1 MSGQPYRYAK
11 DIENFRNEYMQ
22 NLNLR
27 ASLDDMNLQANK
39 NYLNTGVLPPKST
52 MKDNRTT
59 AEMLMDVEKLKQTI
73 IGEFKDVTTPQMMLK
88 VIGLIQSSPLN
99 GDGSFLVWFAQ
110 NSSELAT
117 QLKKKYK
124 LGIVGNEGDAENM
137 YLFLQSTYAQTKDL
151 SGTIKSAFD
160 RPAGSDHTGLNIG
173 DLSKLKKQYDDITFR
188 LVSSPV
194 MTKTKN
200 EIRDQFNGM
209 FPLFEIVKNPVTGTS
224 ENKYNVV
231 KTIFNDKS
239 KNMTYNE
246 QLASNNDGYKAWI
259 DYTDKLPSAAQLRAL
274 IEQLEKSSR
283 NNNPDLSYTILENM
297 KSIIP
302 SLSESKKMEGIVNN
316 IIKSY
321 RTPSGVVP
329 YDDLQD
335 QEIMKTMQPI
345 PPLKK
350 GQAPPFI
357 PPDTSNP
364 DDPLGIGPSIGG
376 PALAFATVLC
386 ETALRAIYQDFEWQT
401 GIAMADDYHDFTT
414 TVNQAIKSQLLANPD
429 STKYLDYNETQF
441 NSGVH
446 AFTNDSLARVETLI
460 NGKSVDQFVSSNIV
474 KLKSAMRQ
482 NPNYTMKG
490 FGLGKKAGR
499 PKGSGIIKPLSE
511 RISKT
516 EGIKQG
522 HTHVPFGKYLLNKD
536 RLNENILS
544 VKHMKG
550 YGIKGHPSKQISKNL
565 SCVIKTIVGGGIPKY
580 DDLHNLSNEE
590 KAYLHNVSKKA
601 GIIDKISIPT
611 PSKDMQDRDI
621 HDFEVMKGEIL
632 AGNDST
638 ILIKKFKLLLLKLS
652 KSNLIPKRET
662 SEIMEDLLALGY

>member
-1 MSGQPYRYAK
+1 
-11 DIENFRNEYMQ
+11 MQ

-59 AEMLMDVEKLKQTI
+59 AEMLMDIEKLKQTI

-88 VIGLIQSSPLN
+88 VIGLIQASPLN
-99 GDGSFLVWFAQ
+99 GDGSFLVWFTQ
-110 NSSELAT
+110 NSTELAT

-209 FPLFEIVKNPVTGTS
+209 FPLFEIVKNPVTGVS

-246 QLASNNDGYKAWI
+246 QLATNNDGYKAWI
-259 DYTDKLPSAAQLRAL
+259 DYTDKLPSASQLRAL

-329 YDDLQD
+329 YQDFADD
-335 QEIMKTMQPI
+335 EIMKTMQPF
-345 PPLKK
+345 PQLKK
-350 GQAPPFI
+350 GQTPFI
-357 PPDTSNP
+357 DRSIETKTQFDDS
-364 DDPLGIGPSIGG
+364 DPLGLTQIGG
-376 PALAFATVLC
+376 PALGFATILC

-401 GIAMADDYHDFTT
+401 GIAMTDDHHDFTT
-414 TVNQAIKSQLLANPD
+414 TVNQAITSQLLANPE
-429 STKYLDYNETQF
+429 STKALDYNETQF

-446 AFTNDSLARVETLI
+446 AFTNDSLAHVETLI

-482 NPNYTMKG
+482 TPNYTMKG

-565 SCVIKTIVGGGIPKY
+565 SSVIKTIVGGGVPKY
-580 DDLHNLSNEE
+580 DDLSNLSNEE
-590 KAYLHNVSKKA
+590 KTYLHNVSKKA
-601 GIIDKISIPT
+601 GIIDKLSIPT
-611 PSKDMQDRDI
+611 PSKDIQDRDI

-638 ILIKKFKLLLLKLS
+638 VLIKKFKLLLLKLS